1 MLPSAGMYLS
11 ADDARSD
18 FILTVAAVVLG
29 RYALSLIAQIPGYP
43 VPVSWPHLV
52 LSLGWLAMLTG
63 LVPWLLARYRRDVPD
78 AFSIGPRDRGSVA
91 VGLVVAVPLLVG
103 HLLPVVFSGDFGA
116 LLLSLV
122 GRFTTDQPVVGEY
135 QFNSLAIYV
144 IVAVAVLAVG
154 SWLFAS
160 FVAVRARESFRS
172 PDADLTE
179 LVRTFGMGGVA
190 ATFVLGLLNA
200 VQRGSVAD
208 ALLVSVV
215 LLAIV
220 LLTDQYVPARV
231 TTRRAAMVGPMV
243 AVLVMYVL
251 SFGGLFSGNLLTG
264 LYTGA
269 AAAVVMLCAAALAEV
284 RQGFATAILVVAAVV
299 YPVGGLVMQPVPV
312 PLLLP

>member
-1 MLPSAGMYLS
+1 MYLS
-11 ADDARSD
+11 AEDARGD

-29 RYALSLIAQIPGYP
+29 RYAVTLLAQIPGYP
-43 VPVSWPHLV
+43 TRGVPYLALSFVWLV
-52 LSLGWLAMLTG
+52 MLTG

-78 AFSIGPRDRGSVA
+78 AFSMGPKDRGSVT
-91 VGLVVAVPLLVG
+91 VGLVVAVPLLIG
-103 HLLPVVFSGDFGA
+103 HLLPVVFTGDFGA

-122 GRFTTDQPVVGEY
+122 GRFNAEQPVLAEY
-135 QFNSLAIYV
+135 QFTILSAYV
-144 IVAVAVLAVG
+144 IIALPVLAVG
-154 SWLFAS
+154 CWLFAS
-160 FVAVRARESFRS
+160 FIAVRARDAFRS

-190 ATFVLGLLNA
+190 ATFVLGLLDA
-200 VQRGSVAD
+200 VRRGTFAD

-251 SFGGLFSGNLLTG
+251 AFGGLFSGNLLTG
-264 LYTGA
+264 LYTGV
-269 AAAVVMLCAAALAEV
+269 AAAVVMLCAAALAEI
-284 RQGFATAILVVAAVV
+284 RQGLATAVLVMAAVI
-299 YPVGGLVMQPVPV
+299 YPVGGLAMQPIPMPLTI
-312 PLLLP
+312 PLLGPVLF